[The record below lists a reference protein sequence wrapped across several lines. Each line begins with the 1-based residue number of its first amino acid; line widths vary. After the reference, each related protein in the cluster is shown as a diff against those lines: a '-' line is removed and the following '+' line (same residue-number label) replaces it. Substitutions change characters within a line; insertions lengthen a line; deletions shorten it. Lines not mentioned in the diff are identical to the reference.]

1 MDPTVIIKVHA
12 RISARKRSLHT
23 IWYRLHSMDD
33 WKPKKHKMFTL
44 FTSKKQLLI
53 KSATKCI
60 PSCKSIDLP
69 PRIGIFLSQSWRSKN
84 TAKFI
89 VVNRPYF
96 VPHTIPIT
104 CSNSQRFLS
113 LLNAKSHNTWLFHE
127 LIVCFFSRRKLRTPE
142 VNTVNKAYLTGE
154 RASLS
159 FQWKVLINGNETNWH
174 TSRCQWEAK
183 WGFSPP
189 TSVKI
194 TCLYSWHSNK
204 HKDVWNGLKLQN
216 QHFPLNSPDKMDP
229 TKYTNCIPPTAMQMK
244 AHTNQNP
251 LIRGDDWKPR
261 KHKMLTSFTSKKQT
275 SQLQNAFDHANQ

>member
-1 MDPTVIIKVHA
+1 MNPTDIIKEHA
-12 RISARKRSLHT
+12 RNSARKRPLCT
-23 IWYRLHSMDD
+23 IRYRLHSMHD
-33 WKPKKHKMFTL
+33 WKPRKHKMFTL

-69 PRIGIFLSQSWRSKN
+69 PLIGFLIRIFLSKRWRSKN

-89 VVNRPYF
+89 GVKWPYF

-113 LLNAKSHNTWLFHE
+113 LLNAKSNNTWRFHE
-127 LIVCFFSRRKLRTPE
+127 LIVWFFSRRELRTPV
-142 VNTVNKAYLTGE
+142 VNTVNKAYLIWE

-159 FQWKVLINGNETNWH
+159 FQWKVLINKNETNWH

-194 TCLYSWHSNK
+194 TCLYSWH
-204 HKDVWNGLKLQN
+204 
-216 QHFPLNSPDKMDP
+216 
-229 TKYTNCIPPTAMQMK
+229 
-244 AHTNQNP
+244 
-251 LIRGDDWKPR
+251 
-261 KHKMLTSFTSKKQT
+261 
-275 SQLQNAFDHANQ
+275 

>member
-1 MDPTVIIKVHA
+1 MDPSVIIMLT
-12 RISARKRSLHT
+12 RITTRQQLLAT
-23 IWYRLHSMDD
+23 IRYRLHTMYD
-33 WKPKKHKMFTL
+33 WKPRKHKMFTL

-113 LLNAKSHNTWLFHE
+113 LLNAKSHNTWRFHE
-127 LIVCFFSRRKLRTPE
+127 LIVCFFSRRELRTPV

-154 RASLS
+154 GASLS
-159 FQWKVLINGNETNWH
+159 FQWKVLIN
-174 TSRCQWEAK
+174 
-183 WGFSPP
+183 
-189 TSVKI
+189 
-194 TCLYSWHSNK
+194 
-204 HKDVWNGLKLQN
+204 
-216 QHFPLNSPDKMDP
+216 
-229 TKYTNCIPPTAMQMK
+229 
-244 AHTNQNP
+244 
-251 LIRGDDWKPR
+251 
-261 KHKMLTSFTSKKQT
+261 
-275 SQLQNAFDHANQ
+275 

>member
-1 MDPTVIIKVHA
+1 MYKMGLKLQNQHFPSNSPDKMDPTDIIKVHA
-12 RISARKRSLHT
+12 RISARKRSLDT
-23 IWYRLHSMDD
+23 IRYRLHSMDD
-33 WKPKKHKMFTL
+33 WKPRKHKMFTL

-69 PRIGIFLSQSWRSKN
+69 PWIGFLIRIFLSQSWRPKN
-84 TAKFI
+84 IAKFI
-89 VVNRPYF
+89 GVNRPYF
-96 VPHTIPIT
+96 VPHTIPLT

-113 LLNAKSHNTWLFHE
+113 LLNAQSHNTWRFHE

-159 FQWKVLINGNETNWH
+159 FQWKVLINSNETNWH

-194 TCLYSWHSNK
+194 TCLYSWH
-204 HKDVWNGLKLQN
+204 
-216 QHFPLNSPDKMDP
+216 
-229 TKYTNCIPPTAMQMK
+229 
-244 AHTNQNP
+244 
-251 LIRGDDWKPR
+251 
-261 KHKMLTSFTSKKQT
+261 
-275 SQLQNAFDHANQ
+275 

>member
-1 MDPTVIIKVHA
+1 MDPTVIIMLT
-12 RISARKRSLHT
+12 RITTRQQLLDT
-23 IWYRLHSMDD
+23 IQYRLHSMDD
-33 WKPKKHKMFTL
+33 WKPRKHKMFTL

-113 LLNAKSHNTWLFHE
+113 LLNAKSHNTWRFHE
-127 LIVCFFSRRKLRTPE
+127 LIVCFFSRRELRTPV

-154 RASLS
+154 GASLS
-159 FQWKVLINGNETNWH
+159 FQWKVWINKNETNWP
-174 TSRCQWEAK
+174 TSGCQWEAK
-183 WGFSPP
+183 FRLSPP
-189 TSVKI
+189 TPVKI
-194 TCLYSWHSNK
+194 TCLYPW
-204 HKDVWNGLKLQN
+204 
-216 QHFPLNSPDKMDP
+216 
-229 TKYTNCIPPTAMQMK
+229 Y
-244 AHTNQNP
+244 
-251 LIRGDDWKPR
+251 
-261 KHKMLTSFTSKKQT
+261 
-275 SQLQNAFDHANQ
+275 